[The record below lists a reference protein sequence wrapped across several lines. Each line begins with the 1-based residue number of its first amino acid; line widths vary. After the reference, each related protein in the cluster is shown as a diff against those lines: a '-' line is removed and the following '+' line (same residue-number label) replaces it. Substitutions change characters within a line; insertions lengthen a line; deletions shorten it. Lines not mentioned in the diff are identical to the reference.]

1 MIELQFDAKEIRRI
15 LGPLHGFPKQVDK
28 AVRSAIRRAA
38 PAMAKEVGGQIKGH
52 SFLQGGAIRAAI
64 TKPLYHA
71 EGTGLSAEFRVASK
85 PLAMDRFRL
94 LPRKVTARKR
104 VRSTNWP
111 MSGYQIGPNEP
122 VRTVKAHG
130 GKSKGF
136 VIRLNGKLFFMQ
148 RRGKHLNR
156 VFGYAVQ
163 YFAAFGVTHRA
174 AEARAREIFEKR
186 LEHEVHYQLSKL
198 A

>member
-1 MIELQFDAKEIRRI
+1 MIDLRFDARDLQRI

-38 PAMAKEVGGQIKGH
+38 PAMAREAAVQIRGH
-52 SFLQGGAIRAAI
+52 SFLKGGDIRAAI
-64 TKPLYHA
+64 SKPLYRA
-71 EGTGLSAEFRVASK
+71 EGGGFSAEFRVASK
-85 PLAMDRFRL
+85 QMPMDKFRL
-94 LPRKVTARKR
+94 VPRKVTARKG
-104 VRSTNWP
+104 VRSTNWQVP
-111 MSGYQIGPNEP
+111 GYQVGPNEP

-136 VIRLNGKLFFMQ
+136 VIRRGGKLYLM
-148 RRGKHLNR
+148 RRSGKHITR

-163 YFAAFGVTHRA
+163 YFAAFGATHRA
-174 AEARAREIFEKR
+174 VEARARAMFEKR
-186 LEHEVHYQLSKL
+186 LEHEVQYQLEKL

>member
-1 MIELQFDAKEIRRI
+1 MIELQFDARKLQQI
-15 LGPLHGFPKQVDK
+15 LGPLHGFPKEVDK

-38 PAMAKEVGGQIKGH
+38 PAMAKEAGVQIKGH

-64 TKPLYHA
+64 TKPLYRA
-71 EGTGLSAEFRVASK
+71 EGAGLSAEVRVASK

-94 LPRKVTARKR
+94 LPRKVTARKG
-104 VRSTNWP
+104 VRSINWQVP
-111 MSGYQIGPNEP
+111 GYQIGPNEP
-122 VRTVKAHG
+122 ARTVKSHG

-136 VIRLNGKLFFMQ
+136 VIRRGGKLYLM
-148 RRGKHLNR
+148 RRSGKHLNR

-174 AEARAREIFEKR
+174 LEARAREIFERR
-186 LEHEVHYQLSKL
+186 LEHEVHYQLGKL

>member
-28 AVRSAIRRAA
+28 AVRAAIRRAA
-38 PAMAKEVGGQIKGH
+38 PAMAKEAGVQIKGH

-104 VRSTNWP
+104 VRSTNWQLT
-111 MSGYQIGPNEP
+111 GYQIGPNEP

-130 GKSKGF
+130 DKSKGF
-136 VIRLNGKLFFMQ
+136 VVRRDGKLYLMQ
-148 RRGKHLNR
+148 RSGKHINR

-174 AEARAREIFEKR
+174 AEARAREMFEKR